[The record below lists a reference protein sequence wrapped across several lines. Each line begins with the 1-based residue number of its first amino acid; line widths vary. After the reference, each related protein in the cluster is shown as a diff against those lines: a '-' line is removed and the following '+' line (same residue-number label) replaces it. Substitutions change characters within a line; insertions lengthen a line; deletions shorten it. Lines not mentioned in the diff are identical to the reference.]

1 MTKITILVVDDHH
14 LFRAGVR
21 AILDGIEDLWVC
33 GDVSSAEE
41 ALPRLE
47 AHRPDILL
55 TDISMTG
62 MTGLELADR
71 VRRNFPGTRTIIL
84 SMHATKEYAERAF
97 RAGVAGFLVKDAA
110 VHEVELAIRT
120 VARGETYLSPAISS
134 HLISNYAKRP
144 DLDEPAPIRL
154 TARQR
159 EVLKLIAEGLT
170 TKAIARRL
178 NISVKTADTHRT
190 QLMERLDLHDIAS
203 LVRYAIRVG
212 LVTPDE

>member
-1 MTKITILVVDDHH
+1 MTTIKILVVDDHH

-21 AILDGIEDLWVC
+21 AILDGIEDLRVC
-33 GDVSSAEE
+33 CDVSSAEE
-41 ALPRLE
+41 ALQGIE

-71 VRRNFPGTRTIIL
+71 VRRDFPGTRTIIL

-97 RAGVAGFLVKDAA
+97 RVGVAGYLVKDAA

-120 VARGETYLSPAISS
+120 VARGETYLSPVISS
-134 HLISNYAKRP
+134 HLISNFAQRP
-144 DLDEPAPIRL
+144 DLNEPTPVPL

>member
-1 MTKITILVVDDHH
+1 MTTIKILVVDDHH

-21 AILDGIEDLWVC
+21 AILDGIEDLRVC

-41 ALPRLE
+41 ALQGIE

-71 VRRNFPGTRTIIL
+71 VRRDFPGTRTIIL

-97 RAGVAGFLVKDAA
+97 RVGVAGYLVKDAA

-120 VARGETYLSPAISS
+120 VARGETYLSPVISS
-134 HLISNYAKRP
+134 HLISNFAQRP
-144 DLDEPAPIRL
+144 DLNEPTPVPL

>member
-1 MTKITILVVDDHH
+1 MTKIRMLVVDDHH

-33 GDVSSAEE
+33 CDVSSAEE
-41 ALPRLE
+41 ALRQLE

-62 MTGLELADR
+62 MNGLELADR
-71 VRRNFPGTRTIIL
+71 VRRDFPATRTIIL

-134 HLISNYAKRP
+134 HLISGYRRADFNEP
-144 DLDEPAPIRL
+144 TPAPL
-154 TARQR
+154 TARQQ

-178 NISVKTADTHRT
+178 NLSVKTADTHRT

>member
-1 MTKITILVVDDHH
+1 MTKLRILVVDDHH

-33 GDVSSAEE
+33 CDVSSAEE
-41 ALPRLE
+41 ALERLE
-47 AHRPDILL
+47 KNHPDILL
-55 TDISMTG
+55 TDISMKG

-71 VRRNFPGTRTIIL
+71 VRRDFPSTRTIIL
-84 SMHATKEYAERAF
+84 SMHASKEYAERAF
-97 RAGVAGFLVKDAA
+97 RSGVAGFLVKDAA

-120 VARGETYLSPAISS
+120 VARGETYLSPIISS
-134 HLISNYAKRP
+134 HLISDYSQSA
-144 DLDEPAPIRL
+144 DLKEPTTDPL

-159 EVLKLIAEGLT
+159 EVLRLIAEGLT

-190 QLMERLDLHDIAS
+190 QLMERLNLHDIAS